1 MIYPNFRHFL
11 SIDLFVFKSTDSKLF
26 FFVQRLLDRWVFHPE
41 FGKCIARKIEMF
53 ANIAYGLPLIKHRN
67 NDLSILDHVRSS
79 WYSYCGA
86 VPKPFPPHAV
96 VPTLRVYA

>member
-67 NDLSILDHVRSS
+67 NDLSILDQYVHLGIATVAPSQNHS
-79 WYSYCGA
+79 
-86 VPKPFPPHAV
+86 
-96 VPTLRVYA
+96 LRTP